1 MNKIRVIKKVIIAMI
16 VLLIAITVKSMAA
29 DINVSSSKKNISNG
43 ESANITISSSY
54 TGKVSISVSG
64 GTSSSSSEWLEW
76 SFPIT
81 VKANS
86 DNGVKVTVTPAGKM
100 SDSSG
105 NLKNVSGGSI
115 SIAGKSTSNN
125 KDDSTN
131 TKNNDKK
138 SDNNDNKKNDNKD
151 NKDNNDTTTE
161 PTFKSANDKVYA
173 TGDINIR
180 KSYSADS
187 DKIGT
192 LKAGES
198 VTRTGISDNGW
209 SKVSYNGGTG
219 YIKTSLLTTE
229 EPSKA
234 SDKALK
240 TLEVTPEGLDPEFD
254 PETTSY
260 TLNVGADVEKLEIK
274 AAPNDEKATVEITGN
289 ESLVVGDNAVK
300 ITVTAQD
307 GTTRIYTINV
317 KKGEATTLGLS
328 SLKINGYT
336 LSPKFSSNVY
346 EYKINVLDPNI
357 TKLDVSAIA
366 NFENA
371 KVEVTGNTNLVKG
384 ENTITITVTSEDG
397 KEKVIYQ
404 ILVNKDSDATAT
416 TNKKD
421 MIIYG
426 GIVVGVI
433 LIFVIIIIVVKSRKK
448 KKQPTNNDNVDD
460 YSDLYGYSSKNVT
473 SVRNENQYN
482 NQNDMQSNNQYK
494 EINQLQEN
502 TNDESEINTYQNTDT
517 TTQFNMDNEYKSSN
531 EPENPYISKDMYAD
545 YSENSK
551 QTYNNQNTY
560 DGLYGSYSESNNKIT
575 TNDIQEQ
582 SLQQDNYLDNQ
593 TQEDY
598 TIDDN
603 YKFKRSKGKHSK

>member
-1 MNKIRVIKKVIIAMI
+1 MNKIRVIKKVIISMI

-54 TGKVSISVSG
+54 TGKVSISVSE
-64 GTSSSSSEWLEW
+64 GTSSSSSEWLEG
-76 SFPIT
+76 SFFVT

-115 SIAGKSTSNN
+115 SIAGKSKPNG

-138 SDNNDNKKNDNKD
+138 SDNND

-289 ESLVVGDNAVK
+289 ESLVAGDNAVK

-357 TKLDVSAIA
+357 TKLDVLATA
-366 NFENA
+366 NVENA

-404 ILVNKDSDATAT
+404 ILVNKDSDVTAT

-448 KKQPTNNDNVDD
+448 KKQPTNNNNVDD

-473 SVRNENQYN
+473 SVRNENQ
-482 NQNDMQSNNQYK
+482 NDMQSNNQYK

-502 TNDESEINTYQNTDT
+502 TNNESEINTYQNTDT
-517 TTQFNMDNEYKSSN
+517 TTQFNMDNEYKSTN

>member
-1 MNKIRVIKKVIIAMI
+1 MNKIRVIKKVIISMI

-64 GTSSSSSEWLEW
+64 GTSSSSSSEWLEG
-76 SFPIT
+76 SFPMT

-86 DNGVKVTVTPAGKM
+86 DNGVKVTVTPVGKM

-115 SIAGKSTSNN
+115 SIAGKSTPKG

-138 SDNNDNKKNDNKD
+138 SDN
-151 NKDNNDTTTE
+151 KDNNDTTE

-198 VTRTGISDNGW
+198 VTRTGTSDNGW

-289 ESLVVGDNAVK
+289 ESLVAGDNAVK

-357 TKLDVSAIA
+357 TNLDISAVA
-366 NFENA
+366 NDENA
-371 KVEVTGNTNLVKG
+371 KVEITGNTNLIKG
-384 ENTITITVTSEDG
+384 ENAITITVTSEDG
-397 KEKVIYQ
+397 KEKVVYQ
-404 ILVNKDSDATAT
+404 IIVNKDSDVLVT

-433 LIFVIIIIVVKSRKK
+433 LIFVIIIIIVKSKKK
-448 KKQPTNNDNVDD
+448 KKQQINNDAVDD
-460 YSDLYGYSSKNVT
+460 YSDLYGYSSKNAT
-473 SVRNENQYN
+473 NVRNENQN
-482 NQNDMQSNNQYK
+482 NNINDIQSNQYK
-494 EINQLQEN
+494 QINQPQEN
-502 TNDESEINTYQNTDT
+502 TSNESKTNPYQSTDT
-517 TTQFNMDNEYKSSN
+517 TTQFNIDNEYKSTN
-531 EPENPYISKDMYAD
+531 EPENPYISKDIYAD
-545 YSENSK
+545 YNENSK
-551 QTYNNQNTY
+551 PTYDNQNTY
-560 DGLYGSYSESNNKIT
+560 DGLYGSYIENNNQIP
-575 TNDIQEQ
+575 TNDIQEKI
-582 SLQQDNYLDNQ
+582 SQQDSYLDKP

-598 TIDDN
+598 MIDDN

>member
-1 MNKIRVIKKVIIAMI
+1 MNKIRVIKKVIISMI

-64 GTSSSSSEWLEW
+64 GTSSSSSSEWLEG
-76 SFPIT
+76 SFPMT

-86 DNGVKVTVTPAGKM
+86 DNGVKVTVTPVGKM

-115 SIAGKSTSNN
+115 SIAGKSTPKG

-138 SDNNDNKKNDNKD
+138 SDN
-151 NKDNNDTTTE
+151 KDNNDTTE

-198 VTRTGISDNGW
+198 VTRTGTSDNGW

-289 ESLVVGDNAVK
+289 ESLVAGDNAVK

-357 TKLDVSAIA
+357 TNLDISAVA
-366 NFENA
+366 NDENA
-371 KVEVTGNTNLVKG
+371 KVEITGNTNLIKG
-384 ENTITITVTSEDG
+384 ENAITITVTSEDG
-397 KEKVIYQ
+397 KEKVVYQ
-404 ILVNKDSDATAT
+404 IIVNKDSDVLVT

-433 LIFVIIIIVVKSRKK
+433 LIFVIIIIIVKSKKK
-448 KKQPTNNDNVDD
+448 KKQQINNDAVDD
-460 YSDLYGYSSKNVT
+460 YSDLYGYSSKNAT
-473 SVRNENQYN
+473 NVRNENQN
-482 NQNDMQSNNQYK
+482 NNINDIQSNQYK
-494 EINQLQEN
+494 QINQPQEN
-502 TNDESEINTYQNTDT
+502 TSNESKTNPYQSTDT
-517 TTQFNMDNEYKSSN
+517 TTQFNIDNEYKSTN
-531 EPENPYISKDMYAD
+531 EPENPYISKDIYAD
-545 YSENSK
+545 YNENSK
-551 QTYNNQNTY
+551 PTYDNQNTY
-560 DGLYGSYSESNNKIT
+560 DGLYGSYIENNNQT
-575 TNDIQEQ
+575 PTNDIQEK
-582 SLQQDNYLDNQ
+582 SSQQDSYLDKP

-598 TIDDN
+598 MIDDN

>member
-1 MNKIRVIKKVIIAMI
+1 MNKIRVIKKVIISMI

-64 GTSSSSSEWLEW
+64 GTSSSSSSEWLEG
-76 SFPIT
+76 SFPMT

-86 DNGVKVTVTPAGKM
+86 DNGVKVTVTPVGKM

-115 SIAGKSTSNN
+115 SIAGKSTPKG

-138 SDNNDNKKNDNKD
+138 SDN
-151 NKDNNDTTTE
+151 KDNNDTTE

-198 VTRTGISDNGW
+198 ATRTGISDNGW

-289 ESLVVGDNAVK
+289 ESLVAGDNAVK

-336 LSPKFSSNVY
+336 LSPKFASNVY

-357 TKLDVSAIA
+357 TNLDISAVA
-366 NFENA
+366 NDENA
-371 KVEVTGNTNLVKG
+371 KVEITGNTNLIKG
-384 ENTITITVTSEDG
+384 ENAITITVTSEDG
-397 KEKVIYQ
+397 KEKVVYQ
-404 ILVNKDSDATAT
+404 IIVNKDSDVLVT

-433 LIFVIIIIVVKSRKK
+433 LIFVIIIIIVKSKKK
-448 KKQPTNNDNVDD
+448 KKQQINNDAVDD
-460 YSDLYGYSSKNVT
+460 YSDLYGYSSKNAT
-473 SVRNENQYN
+473 NVRNENQN
-482 NQNDMQSNNQYK
+482 NNINDIQSNQYK
-494 EINQLQEN
+494 QINQPQEN
-502 TNDESEINTYQNTDT
+502 TSNESKTNPYQSTDT
-517 TTQFNMDNEYKSSN
+517 TTQFNIDNEYKSTN
-531 EPENPYISKDMYAD
+531 EPENPYISKDIYAD
-545 YSENSK
+545 YNENSK
-551 QTYNNQNTY
+551 PTYDNQNTY
-560 DGLYGSYSESNNKIT
+560 DGLYGSYIENNNQT
-575 TNDIQEQ
+575 PTNDIQEKI
-582 SLQQDNYLDNQ
+582 SQQDSYLDKP

-598 TIDDN
+598 MIDDN

>member
-1 MNKIRVIKKVIIAMI
+1 MNKIQVIKKVIISMI

-64 GTSSSSSEWLEW
+64 GTSSSSSSEWLEG
-76 SFPIT
+76 SFPMT

-86 DNGVKVTVTPAGKM
+86 DNGVKVTVTPVGKM

-115 SIAGKSTSNN
+115 SIAGKSTPKG

-138 SDNNDNKKNDNKD
+138 SDN
-151 NKDNNDTTTE
+151 KDNNDTTE

-198 VTRTGISDNGW
+198 VTRTGTSDNGW

-260 TLNVGADVEKLEIK
+260 TLDVGADVEKLEIK

-289 ESLVVGDNAVK
+289 ESLVAGDNAVK

-357 TKLDVSAIA
+357 INLDISAVA
-366 NFENA
+366 NDENA
-371 KVEVTGNTNLVKG
+371 KVEITGNTNLIKG
-384 ENTITITVTSEDG
+384 ENAITITVTSEDG
-397 KEKVIYQ
+397 KEKVVYQ
-404 ILVNKDSDATAT
+404 IIVNKDSDVLVT

-433 LIFVIIIIVVKSRKK
+433 LIFVIIIIIVKSKKK
-448 KKQPTNNDNVDD
+448 KKQQINNDAVDD
-460 YSDLYGYSSKNVT
+460 YSDLYGYSSKNAT
-473 SVRNENQYN
+473 NVRNENQN
-482 NQNDMQSNNQYK
+482 NNINDIQSNQYK
-494 EINQLQEN
+494 QINQPQEN
-502 TNDESEINTYQNTDT
+502 TSNESKINPYQSTDT
-517 TTQFNMDNEYKSSN
+517 TTQFNIDNEYKSTN
-531 EPENPYISKDMYAD
+531 EPENPYISKDIYAD
-545 YSENSK
+545 YNENSK
-551 QTYNNQNTY
+551 PTYDNQNTY
-560 DGLYGSYSESNNKIT
+560 DGLYGSYIENNNQT
-575 TNDIQEQ
+575 PTNDIQEKI
-582 SLQQDNYLDNQ
+582 SQQDSYLDKP

-598 TIDDN
+598 MIDDN
-603 YKFKRSKGKHSK
+603 YKFKKSKGKHSK

>member
-1 MNKIRVIKKVIIAMI
+1 MKKLIKISILSIFVFIVISIFSETYAASASISASKTNVKVGEK
-16 VLLIAITVKSMAA
+16 VTITVSMNAAAWNTNISGAASKSFAGNSDDGNNITKKERISFTPSSA
-29 DINVSSSKKNISNG
+29 GTYTFKLGGDVSDGSTNKTTNVSGS
-43 ESANITISSSY
+43 
-54 TGKVSISVSG
+54 
-64 GTSSSSSEWLEW
+64 
-76 SFPIT
+76 
-81 VKANS
+81 
-86 DNGVKVTVTPAGKM
+86 VTVTATNSS
-100 SDSSG
+100 SD
-105 NLKNVSGGSI
+105 
-115 SIAGKSTSNN
+115 NN
-125 KDDSTN
+125 D
-131 TKNNDKK
+131 KNNDKK
-138 SDNNDNKKNDNKD
+138 NDNKDNKD

-289 ESLVVGDNAVK
+289 ESLVAGDNAVK

-357 TKLDVSAIA
+357 TKLDVLATA
-366 NFENA
+366 NVENA

-404 ILVNKDSDATAT
+404 ILVNKDSDVTAT

-448 KKQPTNNDNVDD
+448 KKQPTNNNNADD

-473 SVRNENQYN
+473 SVRNE

-517 TTQFNMDNEYKSSN
+517 TTQFNMDNEYKSTN

-560 DGLYGSYSESNNKIT
+560 DGLYGSYSESNNEIT

-593 TQEDY
+593 IQEDY

>member
-1 MNKIRVIKKVIIAMI
+1 MKKLIKISIFSIFVF
-16 VLLIAITVKSMAA
+16 IAISIFSKTYAA
-29 DINVSSSKKNISNG
+29 SASISASKKNVKVGEKVTITVSMNAAAWNTNISGAASKSFAGNSDDG
-43 ESANITISSSY
+43 NNITKKEQISFTPSSAGTY
-54 TGKVSISVSG
+54 TFKLGGDVSDGSTNKTTNVSG
-64 GTSSSSSEWLEW
+64 S
-76 SFPIT
+76 
-81 VKANS
+81 
-86 DNGVKVTVTPAGKM
+86 VTVTATNSS
-100 SDSSG
+100 SD
-105 NLKNVSGGSI
+105 
-115 SIAGKSTSNN
+115 NN
-125 KDDSTN
+125 D
-131 TKNNDKK
+131 KNNDKK
-138 SDNNDNKKNDNKD
+138 NDSNDNKKND

-289 ESLVVGDNAVK
+289 ESLVAGDNAVK

-473 SVRNENQYN
+473 SVRNENQNN

-560 DGLYGSYSESNNKIT
+560 DGLYGSYSESNNEIT

>member
-1 MNKIRVIKKVIIAMI
+1 MKKLIKISILSIFVF
-16 VLLIAITVKSMAA
+16 IAISIFSETYAASASISASKTNVKVGEKVTITVSMNAAAWNTNISGAASKSFAGNSDDGNNITKKERISFTPSSA
-29 DINVSSSKKNISNG
+29 GTYTFKLGGDVSDGSTNKTTNVSGS
-43 ESANITISSSY
+43 
-54 TGKVSISVSG
+54 
-64 GTSSSSSEWLEW
+64 
-76 SFPIT
+76 
-81 VKANS
+81 
-86 DNGVKVTVTPAGKM
+86 VTVTATNSS
-100 SDSSG
+100 SD
-105 NLKNVSGGSI
+105 
-115 SIAGKSTSNN
+115 NN
-125 KDDSTN
+125 D
-131 TKNNDKK
+131 KNNDKK
-138 SDNNDNKKNDNKD
+138 NDNKDNKD

-289 ESLVVGDNAVK
+289 ESLVAGDNAVK

-357 TKLDVSAIA
+357 TKLDVLATA
-366 NFENA
+366 NVENA

-384 ENTITITVTSEDG
+384 ENTITITVTSEVG
-397 KEKVIYQ
+397 KEKEIYQ
-404 ILVNKDSDATAT
+404 ILVNKDSDVTAT

-448 KKQPTNNDNVDD
+448 KKQPTNNNNADD

-473 SVRNENQYN
+473 SVRNE

-517 TTQFNMDNEYKSSN
+517 TTQFNMDNEYKSTN

-593 TQEDY
+593 IQEDY

>member
-1 MNKIRVIKKVIIAMI
+1 MNKIRVIKKVIISMI

-64 GTSSSSSEWLEW
+64 GTSSSSSEWLEG
-76 SFPIT
+76 SFFVT

-115 SIAGKSTSNN
+115 SIAGKSKPNG

-138 SDNNDNKKNDNKD
+138 SDNND

-289 ESLVVGDNAVK
+289 ESLVAGDNAVK

-357 TKLDVSAIA
+357 TKLDVLATA
-366 NFENA
+366 NVENA

-404 ILVNKDSDATAT
+404 ILVNKDSDVTAT

-448 KKQPTNNDNVDD
+448 KKQPTNNNNVDD

-473 SVRNENQYN
+473 SVRNENQ
-482 NQNDMQSNNQYK
+482 NDMQSNNQYK

-502 TNDESEINTYQNTDT
+502 TNNESEINTYQNTDT
-517 TTQFNMDNEYKSSN
+517 TTQFNMDNEYKSTN

>member
-1 MNKIRVIKKVIIAMI
+1 MNKIRVIKKVIISMI

-64 GTSSSSSEWLEW
+64 GTSSSSSEWLEG
-76 SFPIT
+76 SFFVT

-115 SIAGKSTSNN
+115 SIAGKSKPNG

-138 SDNNDNKKNDNKD
+138 SDNNDNK
-151 NKDNNDTTTE
+151 DNNDTTE

-289 ESLVVGDNAVK
+289 ESLVAGDNAVK

-357 TKLDVSAIA
+357 TKLDVLATA
-366 NFENA
+366 NVENA

-404 ILVNKDSDATAT
+404 ILVNKDSDVTAT

-448 KKQPTNNDNVDD
+448 KKQPTNNNNVDD

-473 SVRNENQYN
+473 SVRNENQ
-482 NQNDMQSNNQYK
+482 NDMQSNNQYK

-502 TNDESEINTYQNTDT
+502 TNNESEINTYQNTDT
-517 TTQFNMDNEYKSSN
+517 TTQFNMDNEYKSTN

>member
-1 MNKIRVIKKVIIAMI
+1 MKKLIKISILSIFVF
-16 VLLIAITVKSMAA
+16 IAISIFSETYAASASISASKTNVKVGEKVTITVSMNAA
-29 DINVSSSKKNISNG
+29 AWNTNISGAASKSFAGNSDDG
-43 ESANITISSSY
+43 NNITKKERISFTPSSAGTY
-54 TGKVSISVSG
+54 TFKLGGDVSDGSTNKTTNVRGS
-64 GTSSSSSEWLEW
+64 
-76 SFPIT
+76 
-81 VKANS
+81 
-86 DNGVKVTVTPAGKM
+86 VTVTATNSS
-100 SDSSG
+100 SD
-105 NLKNVSGGSI
+105 
-115 SIAGKSTSNN
+115 NN
-125 KDDSTN
+125 D
-131 TKNNDKK
+131 KNNDKK
-138 SDNNDNKKNDNKD
+138 NDNKDNKD

-289 ESLVVGDNAVK
+289 ESLVAGDNAVK

-357 TKLDVSAIA
+357 TKLDVLATA
-366 NFENA
+366 NVENA

-404 ILVNKDSDATAT
+404 ILVNKDSDVTAT

-448 KKQPTNNDNVDD
+448 KKQPTNNNNADD

-473 SVRNENQYN
+473 SVRNE

-517 TTQFNMDNEYKSSN
+517 TTQFNMDNEYKSTN

-593 TQEDY
+593 IQEDY

>member
-1 MNKIRVIKKVIIAMI
+1 MNKIRVIKKVIISMI

-64 GTSSSSSEWLEW
+64 GTSSSSSSEWLEG
-76 SFPIT
+76 SFSMT

-86 DNGVKVTVTPAGKM
+86 DNGVKVTVTPVGKM

-115 SIAGKSTSNN
+115 SIAGKSTPKG

-138 SDNNDNKKNDNKD
+138 SDN
-151 NKDNNDTTTE
+151 KDNNDTTE

-198 VTRTGISDNGW
+198 VTRTGTSDNGW

-289 ESLVVGDNAVK
+289 ESLVAGDNAVK

-357 TKLDVSAIA
+357 TNLDISAVA
-366 NFENA
+366 NDENA
-371 KVEVTGNTNLVKG
+371 KVEITGNTNLIKG
-384 ENTITITVTSEDG
+384 ENVITITVTSEDG
-397 KEKVIYQ
+397 KEKVVYQ
-404 ILVNKDSDATAT
+404 IMVNKDSDVLVT

-433 LIFVIIIIVVKSRKK
+433 LIFVIIIIIVKSKKK
-448 KKQPTNNDNVDD
+448 KKQQINNDAVDD
-460 YSDLYGYSSKNVT
+460 YSDLYGYSSKNAT
-473 SVRNENQYN
+473 NVRNENQN
-482 NQNDMQSNNQYK
+482 NNINDIQSNQYK
-494 EINQLQEN
+494 QINQPQEN
-502 TNDESEINTYQNTDT
+502 TSNESKINPYQSTDT
-517 TTQFNMDNEYKSSN
+517 TTQFNIDNEYKSTN
-531 EPENPYISKDMYAD
+531 EPENPYISKDIYAD
-545 YSENSK
+545 YNENSK
-551 QTYNNQNTY
+551 PTYDNQNTY
-560 DGLYGSYSESNNKIT
+560 DGLYGSYIENNNQIP
-575 TNDIQEQ
+575 TNDIQEK
-582 SLQQDNYLDNQ
+582 SSQQDSYLDKP
-593 TQEDY
+593 TQ
-598 TIDDN
+598 
-603 YKFKRSKGKHSK
+603 

>member
-1 MNKIRVIKKVIIAMI
+1 MKKLIKISILSIFVF
-16 VLLIAITVKSMAA
+16 IAISIFSKTYAA
-29 DINVSSSKKNISNG
+29 SASISASKKNVKVGEKVTITVSMNAAAWNTNISGAASKSFAGNSDDG
-43 ESANITISSSY
+43 NNITKKEQISFTPSSAGTY
-54 TGKVSISVSG
+54 TFKLGGDVSDGSTNKTTNVSG
-64 GTSSSSSEWLEW
+64 S
-76 SFPIT
+76 
-81 VKANS
+81 
-86 DNGVKVTVTPAGKM
+86 VTVTATN
-100 SDSSG
+100 SS
-105 NLKNVSGGSI
+105 
-115 SIAGKSTSNN
+115 
-125 KDDSTN
+125 
-131 TKNNDKK
+131 
-138 SDNNDNKKNDNKD
+138 SDNNDKNNDKKNDNKD

-433 LIFVIIIIVVKSRKK
+433 LIFVIIIIVVKSKKK

-473 SVRNENQYN
+473 SVRNENQNN

-560 DGLYGSYSESNNKIT
+560 DGLYGSYSESNNEIT

>member
-1 MNKIRVIKKVIIAMI
+1 MKKLIKISILSIFVF
-16 VLLIAITVKSMAA
+16 IAISIFSETYAASASISASKTNVKVGEKVTITVSMNAAAWNTNISGAASKSFAGNSDDGNNITKKERISFTPSSA
-29 DINVSSSKKNISNG
+29 GTYTFKLGGDVSDGSTNKTTNVSGS
-43 ESANITISSSY
+43 
-54 TGKVSISVSG
+54 
-64 GTSSSSSEWLEW
+64 
-76 SFPIT
+76 
-81 VKANS
+81 
-86 DNGVKVTVTPAGKM
+86 VTVTATNSS
-100 SDSSG
+100 SD
-105 NLKNVSGGSI
+105 
-115 SIAGKSTSNN
+115 NN
-125 KDDSTN
+125 D
-131 TKNNDKK
+131 KNNDKK
-138 SDNNDNKKNDNKD
+138 NDNKDNKD

-289 ESLVVGDNAVK
+289 ESLVAGDNAVK

-357 TKLDVSAIA
+357 TKLDVLATA
-366 NFENA
+366 NVENA

-404 ILVNKDSDATAT
+404 ILVNKDSDVTAT
-416 TNKKD
+416 TNKKN

-448 KKQPTNNDNVDD
+448 KKQPTNNNNADD

-473 SVRNENQYN
+473 SVRNE

-517 TTQFNMDNEYKSSN
+517 TTQFNMDNEYKSTN

-593 TQEDY
+593 IQEDY

>member
-1 MNKIRVIKKVIIAMI
+1 MKKLIKISILSIFVF
-16 VLLIAITVKSMAA
+16 IAISIFSETYAASASISASKTNVKVGEKVTITVSMNAAAWNTNISGAASKSFAGNSDDGNNITKKERISFTPSSA
-29 DINVSSSKKNISNG
+29 GTYTFKLGGDVSDGSTNKTTNVSGS
-43 ESANITISSSY
+43 
-54 TGKVSISVSG
+54 
-64 GTSSSSSEWLEW
+64 
-76 SFPIT
+76 
-81 VKANS
+81 
-86 DNGVKVTVTPAGKM
+86 VTVTATN
-100 SDSSG
+100 SS
-105 NLKNVSGGSI
+105 S
-115 SIAGKSTSNN
+115 
-125 KDDSTN
+125 
-131 TKNNDKK
+131 
-138 SDNNDNKKNDNKD
+138 
-151 NKDNNDTTTE
+151 DNNDTTTE

-289 ESLVVGDNAVK
+289 ESLVAGDNAVK

-357 TKLDVSAIA
+357 TKLDVLATA
-366 NFENA
+366 NVENA

-404 ILVNKDSDATAT
+404 ILVNKDSDVTAT

-448 KKQPTNNDNVDD
+448 KKQPTNNNNADD

-473 SVRNENQYN
+473 SVRNE

>member
-1 MNKIRVIKKVIIAMI
+1 MKKLIKISILSIFVF
-16 VLLIAITVKSMAA
+16 IAISIFSETYAASASISASKTNVKVGEKVTITVSMNAAAWNTNISGAASKSFTGNSDDGNNITKKERISFTPSSAGTYTFKLGG
-29 DINVSSSKKNISNG
+29 DVSDGSTNKTTNVSGS
-43 ESANITISSSY
+43 
-54 TGKVSISVSG
+54 
-64 GTSSSSSEWLEW
+64 
-76 SFPIT
+76 
-81 VKANS
+81 
-86 DNGVKVTVTPAGKM
+86 VTVTATN
-100 SDSSG
+100 SS
-105 NLKNVSGGSI
+105 
-115 SIAGKSTSNN
+115 
-125 KDDSTN
+125 
-131 TKNNDKK
+131 
-138 SDNNDNKKNDNKD
+138 SDNNDKNNDKKNDNKD

-289 ESLVVGDNAVK
+289 ESLVAGDNAVK

-357 TKLDVSAIA
+357 TKLDVLATA
-366 NFENA
+366 NVENA

-404 ILVNKDSDATAT
+404 ILVNKDSDVTAT

-448 KKQPTNNDNVDD
+448 KKQPTNNNNADD

-473 SVRNENQYN
+473 SVRNE

>member
-1 MNKIRVIKKVIIAMI
+1 MNKIRVIKKVIISMI

-64 GTSSSSSEWLEW
+64 GTSSSSSSEWLEG
-76 SFPIT
+76 SFPMT

-86 DNGVKVTVTPAGKM
+86 DNGVKVTVTPVGKM

-115 SIAGKSTSNN
+115 SIAGKSTPKG

-138 SDNNDNKKNDNKD
+138 SDN
-151 NKDNNDTTTE
+151 KDNNDTTE

-198 VTRTGISDNGW
+198 VTRTGTSDNGW

-289 ESLVVGDNAVK
+289 ESLVAGDNAVK

-336 LSPKFSSNVY
+336 LSPKFASNVY

-357 TKLDVSAIA
+357 TNLDISAVA
-366 NFENA
+366 NDENA
-371 KVEVTGNTNLVKG
+371 KVEITGNTNLIKG
-384 ENTITITVTSEDG
+384 ENAITITVTSEDG
-397 KEKVIYQ
+397 KEKVVYQ
-404 ILVNKDSDATAT
+404 IIVNKDSDVLVT

-433 LIFVIIIIVVKSRKK
+433 LIFVIIIIIVKSKKK
-448 KKQPTNNDNVDD
+448 KKQQINNDAVDD
-460 YSDLYGYSSKNVT
+460 YSDLYGYSSKNAT
-473 SVRNENQYN
+473 NVRNENQN
-482 NQNDMQSNNQYK
+482 NNINDIQSNQYK
-494 EINQLQEN
+494 QINQPQEN
-502 TNDESEINTYQNTDT
+502 TSNESKINPYQSTDT
-517 TTQFNMDNEYKSSN
+517 TTQFNIDNEYKSTN
-531 EPENPYISKDMYAD
+531 EPENPYISKDIYAD
-545 YSENSK
+545 YNENSK
-551 QTYNNQNTY
+551 PTYDNQNTY
-560 DGLYGSYSESNNKIT
+560 DGLYGSYIENNNQIP
-575 TNDIQEQ
+575 TNDIQEK
-582 SLQQDNYLDNQ
+582 SSQQDSYLDKP

-598 TIDDN
+598 MIDDN

>member
-1 MNKIRVIKKVIIAMI
+1 MKKLIKISILSIFVF
-16 VLLIAITVKSMAA
+16 IAISIFSETYAASASISASKTNVKVGEKVTITVSMNAAAWNTNISGAASKSFAGNSDDGNNITKKERISFTPSSA
-29 DINVSSSKKNISNG
+29 GTYTFKLGGDVSDGSTNKTTNVSGS
-43 ESANITISSSY
+43 
-54 TGKVSISVSG
+54 
-64 GTSSSSSEWLEW
+64 
-76 SFPIT
+76 
-81 VKANS
+81 
-86 DNGVKVTVTPAGKM
+86 VTVTATN
-100 SDSSG
+100 SS
-105 NLKNVSGGSI
+105 
-115 SIAGKSTSNN
+115 
-125 KDDSTN
+125 
-131 TKNNDKK
+131 
-138 SDNNDNKKNDNKD
+138 SDNNDKNNDKKNDNKD

-289 ESLVVGDNAVK
+289 ESLVAGDNAVK

-357 TKLDVSAIA
+357 TKLDVLATA
-366 NFENA
+366 NVENA

-404 ILVNKDSDATAT
+404 ILVNKDSDVTAT

-448 KKQPTNNDNVDD
+448 KKQPTNNNNADD

-473 SVRNENQYN
+473 SVRNE

-517 TTQFNMDNEYKSSN
+517 TTQFNMDNEYKSTN

-560 DGLYGSYSESNNKIT
+560 DGLYGSYSESNNKVT
-575 TNDIQEQ
+575 NNDIQEK

>member
-1 MNKIRVIKKVIIAMI
+1 MKKLIKISILSIFVFIVISIFSKTYAASASISASKTNVKVGEK
-16 VLLIAITVKSMAA
+16 VTITVSMNAAAWNTNISGAASKSFAGNSDDGNNITKKEQISFTPSSA
-29 DINVSSSKKNISNG
+29 GTYTFKLGGDVSDGSTNKTTNVSGS
-43 ESANITISSSY
+43 
-54 TGKVSISVSG
+54 
-64 GTSSSSSEWLEW
+64 
-76 SFPIT
+76 
-81 VKANS
+81 
-86 DNGVKVTVTPAGKM
+86 VTVTATN
-100 SDSSG
+100 SS
-105 NLKNVSGGSI
+105 
-115 SIAGKSTSNN
+115 T
-125 KDDSTN
+125 DTN
-131 TKNNDKK
+131 DKNNDKK
-138 SDNNDNKKNDNKD
+138 NDNNDSKKN
-151 NKDNNDTTTE
+151 DNNDTTTE

-187 DKIGT
+187 EKIGT

-289 ESLVVGDNAVK
+289 ELLVAGDNAVK

-317 KKGEATTLGLS
+317 KKGEATTLGLA

-336 LSPKFSSNVY
+336 LSPKFASNVY

-357 TKLDVSAIA
+357 TKLDISAVA
-366 NFENA
+366 NAENA
-371 KVEVTGNTNLVKG
+371 KVEITGNTNLIKG
-384 ENTITITVTSEDG
+384 ENTIIITVTSEDG
-397 KEKVIYQ
+397 KEKVVYQ
-404 ILVNKDSDATAT
+404 IIVNKDSDALAT

-433 LIFVIIIIVVKSRKK
+433 LIFVIIIIIVKSKKK
-448 KKQPTNNDNVDD
+448 KKQQIDNDTVDD
-460 YSDLYGYSSKNVT
+460 YSDLYGYSSKNAT
-473 SVRNENQYN
+473 NIRNENQN
-482 NQNDMQSNNQYK
+482 NNLNDIQSNQYK
-494 EINQLQEN
+494 QTDRPQEN
-502 TNDESEINTYQNTDT
+502 TNNESKINPYQSTDT
-517 TTQFNMDNEYKSSN
+517 TTQFNMDNEYKSTN
-531 EPENPYISKDMYAD
+531 EPENPYISKNMYAD
-545 YSENSK
+545 YNENSK
-551 QTYNNQNTY
+551 PTYNNPNTY
-560 DGLYGSYSESNNKIT
+560 DGLYGSYIENNNQT
-575 TNDIQEQ
+575 PTNDIQEK
-582 SLQQDNYLDNQ
+582 SSQQDSYLDKP

-598 TIDDN
+598 MIDDN

>member
-1 MNKIRVIKKVIIAMI
+1 MKKLIKISILSIFVF
-16 VLLIAITVKSMAA
+16 IAISIFSETYAASASISASKTNVKVGEKVTITVSMNAAAWNTNISGAASKSFAGNSDDGNNITKKERISFTPSSA
-29 DINVSSSKKNISNG
+29 GTYTFKLGGDVSDGSTNKTTNVSGS
-43 ESANITISSSY
+43 
-54 TGKVSISVSG
+54 
-64 GTSSSSSEWLEW
+64 
-76 SFPIT
+76 
-81 VKANS
+81 
-86 DNGVKVTVTPAGKM
+86 VTVTATNSS
-100 SDSSG
+100 SD
-105 NLKNVSGGSI
+105 
-115 SIAGKSTSNN
+115 NN
-125 KDDSTN
+125 D
-131 TKNNDKK
+131 KNNDKK
-138 SDNNDNKKNDNKD
+138 NDNKDNKD

-240 TLEVTPEGLDPEFD
+240 TLEVTPKGLDPEFN

-473 SVRNENQYN
+473 SVRNENQNN

>member
-1 MNKIRVIKKVIIAMI
+1 MKKLIKISILSIFVF
-16 VLLIAITVKSMAA
+16 IAISIFSETYAASASISASKTNVKVGEKVTITVSMNAAAWNTNISGAASKSFAGNSDDGNNITKKERISFTPSSA
-29 DINVSSSKKNISNG
+29 GTYTFKLGGDVSDGSTNKTTNVSGS
-43 ESANITISSSY
+43 
-54 TGKVSISVSG
+54 
-64 GTSSSSSEWLEW
+64 
-76 SFPIT
+76 
-81 VKANS
+81 
-86 DNGVKVTVTPAGKM
+86 VTVTATN
-100 SDSSG
+100 SS
-105 NLKNVSGGSI
+105 
-115 SIAGKSTSNN
+115 
-125 KDDSTN
+125 
-131 TKNNDKK
+131 
-138 SDNNDNKKNDNKD
+138 SDNNDKNNDKKNDNKD
-151 NKDNNDTTTE
+151 NKDNEDNNDTTTE

-289 ESLVVGDNAVK
+289 ESLVAGDNAVK

-317 KKGEATTLGLS
+317 KKGEATILGLS

-357 TKLDVSAIA
+357 TKLDVLATA
-366 NFENA
+366 NVENA

-404 ILVNKDSDATAT
+404 ILVNKDSDVTAT

-448 KKQPTNNDNVDD
+448 KKQPTNNNNADD

-473 SVRNENQYN
+473 SVRNE

-517 TTQFNMDNEYKSSN
+517 TTQFNMDNEYKSTN

-560 DGLYGSYSESNNKIT
+560 DGLYGSYSESNNKVT
-575 TNDIQEQ
+575 NNDIQEK

>member
-1 MNKIRVIKKVIIAMI
+1 MKKLIKISILSIFVF
-16 VLLIAITVKSMAA
+16 IAISIFSETYAASASISASKTNVKVGEKVTITVSMNAAAWNTNISGAASKSFAGNSDDGNNITKKERISFTPSSA
-29 DINVSSSKKNISNG
+29 GTYTFKLGGDVSDGSTNKTTNVSGS
-43 ESANITISSSY
+43 
-54 TGKVSISVSG
+54 
-64 GTSSSSSEWLEW
+64 
-76 SFPIT
+76 
-81 VKANS
+81 
-86 DNGVKVTVTPAGKM
+86 VTVTATNSS
-100 SDSSG
+100 SD
-105 NLKNVSGGSI
+105 
-115 SIAGKSTSNN
+115 NN
-125 KDDSTN
+125 D
-131 TKNNDKK
+131 KNNDKK
-138 SDNNDNKKNDNKD
+138 ND

-289 ESLVVGDNAVK
+289 ESLVAGDNAVK

-357 TKLDVSAIA
+357 TKLDVLATA
-366 NFENA
+366 NVENA

-404 ILVNKDSDATAT
+404 ILVNKDSDVTAT

-448 KKQPTNNDNVDD
+448 KKQPTNNNNADD

-473 SVRNENQYN
+473 SVRNE

-517 TTQFNMDNEYKSSN
+517 TTQFNMDNEYKSTN

-593 TQEDY
+593 IQEDY

>member
-1 MNKIRVIKKVIIAMI
+1 MNKIRVIKKVIISMI

-64 GTSSSSSEWLEW
+64 GTSSSSSSEWLEG
-76 SFPIT
+76 SFPMT

-86 DNGVKVTVTPAGKM
+86 DNGVKVTVTPVGKM

-115 SIAGKSTSNN
+115 SIAGKSTPKG

-138 SDNNDNKKNDNKD
+138 SDN
-151 NKDNNDTTTE
+151 KDNNDTTE

-198 VTRTGISDNGW
+198 VTRTGTSDNGW

-289 ESLVVGDNAVK
+289 ESLVAGDNAVK

-357 TKLDVSAIA
+357 TNLDISAVA
-366 NFENA
+366 NDENA
-371 KVEVTGNTNLVKG
+371 KVEITGNTNLIKG
-384 ENTITITVTSEDG
+384 ENAITITVTSEDG
-397 KEKVIYQ
+397 KEKVVYQ
-404 ILVNKDSDATAT
+404 IIVNKDSDVLVT

-433 LIFVIIIIVVKSRKK
+433 LIFVIIIIIVKSKKK
-448 KKQPTNNDNVDD
+448 KKQQINNDAVDD
-460 YSDLYGYSSKNVT
+460 YSDLYGYSSKNAT
-473 SVRNENQYN
+473 NVRNENQN
-482 NQNDMQSNNQYK
+482 NNINDIQSNQYK
-494 EINQLQEN
+494 QINQPQEN
-502 TNDESEINTYQNTDT
+502 TSNESKINPHQSTDT
-517 TTQFNMDNEYKSSN
+517 TTQFNIDNEYKSTN
-531 EPENPYISKDMYAD
+531 EPENPYISKDIYAD
-545 YSENSK
+545 YNENSK
-551 QTYNNQNTY
+551 PTYDNQNTY
-560 DGLYGSYSESNNKIT
+560 DGLYGSYIENNNQT
-575 TNDIQEQ
+575 PTNDIQEK
-582 SLQQDNYLDNQ
+582 SSQQDSYLDKP

-598 TIDDN
+598 MIDDN

>member
-1 MNKIRVIKKVIIAMI
+1 MNKIRVIKKVIISMI

-64 GTSSSSSEWLEW
+64 GTSSSSSSEWLEG
-76 SFPIT
+76 SFSMT

-86 DNGVKVTVTPAGKM
+86 DNGVKVTVTPVGKM

-115 SIAGKSTSNN
+115 SIAGKSTPKG

-138 SDNNDNKKNDNKD
+138 SDN
-151 NKDNNDTTTE
+151 KDNNDTTE

-173 TGDINIR
+173 TGDININIR

-198 VTRTGISDNGW
+198 VTRTGTSDNGW

-289 ESLVVGDNAVK
+289 ESLVAGDNAVK

-357 TKLDVSAIA
+357 TNLDISAVA
-366 NFENA
+366 NDENA
-371 KVEVTGNTNLVKG
+371 KVEITGNTNLIKG
-384 ENTITITVTSEDG
+384 ENVITITVTSEDG
-397 KEKVIYQ
+397 KEKVVYQ
-404 ILVNKDSDATAT
+404 IMVNKDSDVLVT

-433 LIFVIIIIVVKSRKK
+433 LIFVIIIIIVKSKKK
-448 KKQPTNNDNVDD
+448 KKQQINNDAVDD
-460 YSDLYGYSSKNVT
+460 YSDLYGYSSKNAT
-473 SVRNENQYN
+473 NVRNENQN
-482 NQNDMQSNNQYK
+482 NNINDIQSNQYK
-494 EINQLQEN
+494 QINQPQEN
-502 TNDESEINTYQNTDT
+502 TSNESKINPYQSTDT
-517 TTQFNMDNEYKSSN
+517 TTQFNIDNEYKSTN
-531 EPENPYISKDMYAD
+531 EPENPYISKDIYAD
-545 YSENSK
+545 YNENSK
-551 QTYNNQNTY
+551 PTYDNQNTY
-560 DGLYGSYSESNNKIT
+560 DGLYGSYIENNNQIP
-575 TNDIQEQ
+575 TNDIQEK
-582 SLQQDNYLDNQ
+582 SSQQDSYLDKP

-598 TIDDN
+598 MIDDN

>member
-1 MNKIRVIKKVIIAMI
+1 MKKLIKISILSIFVF
-16 VLLIAITVKSMAA
+16 IAISIFSETYAASASISESKTNVKVGEKVTITVSMNAAAWNTNISGAASKSFAGNSDDGNNITKKERILFTPSSA
-29 DINVSSSKKNISNG
+29 GTYTFKLGGDVSDGSTNKTTNVSGS
-43 ESANITISSSY
+43 
-54 TGKVSISVSG
+54 
-64 GTSSSSSEWLEW
+64 
-76 SFPIT
+76 
-81 VKANS
+81 
-86 DNGVKVTVTPAGKM
+86 VTVTATNSS
-100 SDSSG
+100 SD
-105 NLKNVSGGSI
+105 
-115 SIAGKSTSNN
+115 NN
-125 KDDSTN
+125 D
-131 TKNNDKK
+131 KNNDKK
-138 SDNNDNKKNDNKD
+138 NDNKDNKD

-198 VTRTGISDNGW
+198 VTRTGISENGW

-240 TLEVTPEGLDPEFD
+240 TLEVTPEGLDPEFN

-289 ESLVVGDNAVK
+289 ESLVAGDNAVK

-357 TKLDVSAIA
+357 TKLDVLATA
-366 NFENA
+366 NVENA

-404 ILVNKDSDATAT
+404 ILVNKDSDVTAT

-473 SVRNENQYN
+473 SVRNENQNN

>member
-1 MNKIRVIKKVIIAMI
+1 MNKIRVIKKVIISMI

-64 GTSSSSSEWLEW
+64 GTSSSSSEWLEG
-76 SFPIT
+76 SFSVT

-115 SIAGKSTSNN
+115 SIAGKSKPNG

-138 SDNNDNKKNDNKD
+138 SDNND

-473 SVRNENQYN
+473 SVRNENQNN

>member
-1 MNKIRVIKKVIIAMI
+1 MKKLIKISILSIFVF
-16 VLLIAITVKSMAA
+16 IAISIFSETYAASASISASKTNVKVGEKVTITVSMNAAAWNTNISGAASKSFAGNSDDGNNITKKEQISFTPSSA
-29 DINVSSSKKNISNG
+29 GTYTFKLGGDVSDGSTNKTTNVSGS
-43 ESANITISSSY
+43 
-54 TGKVSISVSG
+54 
-64 GTSSSSSEWLEW
+64 
-76 SFPIT
+76 
-81 VKANS
+81 
-86 DNGVKVTVTPAGKM
+86 VTVTATN
-100 SDSSG
+100 SS
-105 NLKNVSGGSI
+105 
-115 SIAGKSTSNN
+115 T
-125 KDDSTN
+125 DTN
-131 TKNNDKK
+131 DKNNDKK
-138 SDNNDNKKNDNKD
+138 NDNK
-151 NKDNNDTTTE
+151 DTTTE

-289 ESLVVGDNAVK
+289 ESLVAGDNAVK

-357 TKLDVSAIA
+357 TKLDVSATA
-366 NFENA
+366 NVENA

-448 KKQPTNNDNVDD
+448 KKQPANNDNVDD

-473 SVRNENQYN
+473 SVRNENQ
-482 NQNDMQSNNQYK
+482 NDMQSNNQYK

-502 TNDESEINTYQNTDT
+502 TNNESEINTYQNADT
-517 TTQFNMDNEYKSSN
+517 TTQFNMDNEYKSTN

-551 QTYNNQNTY
+551 QIYNNQNTY
-560 DGLYGSYSESNNKIT
+560 DGLYGSYSEGNNKVT
-575 TNDIQEQ
+575 NNDIQEK

>member
-1 MNKIRVIKKVIIAMI
+1 MKKLIKISILSIFVF
-16 VLLIAITVKSMAA
+16 IAISIFSETYAASASISASKTNVKVGEKVTITVSMNAAAWNTNISGAASKSFAGNSDDGNNITKKERISFTPSSA
-29 DINVSSSKKNISNG
+29 GTYTFKLGGDVSDGSTNKTTNVSGS
-43 ESANITISSSY
+43 
-54 TGKVSISVSG
+54 
-64 GTSSSSSEWLEW
+64 
-76 SFPIT
+76 
-81 VKANS
+81 
-86 DNGVKVTVTPAGKM
+86 VTVTATNSS
-100 SDSSG
+100 SD
-105 NLKNVSGGSI
+105 
-115 SIAGKSTSNN
+115 NN
-125 KDDSTN
+125 D
-131 TKNNDKK
+131 KNNDKK
-138 SDNNDNKKNDNKD
+138 NDNKDNKD

-289 ESLVVGDNAVK
+289 ESLVAGDNAVK

-357 TKLDVSAIA
+357 TKLDVSATA
-366 NFENA
+366 NVENA

-473 SVRNENQYN
+473 SVRNENQNN

>member
-1 MNKIRVIKKVIIAMI
+1 MNKIQVIKKVIISMI

-64 GTSSSSSEWLEW
+64 GTSSSSSSEWLEG
-76 SFPIT
+76 SFPMT

-86 DNGVKVTVTPAGKM
+86 DNGVKVTVTPVGKM

-115 SIAGKSTSNN
+115 SIAGKSTPKG

-138 SDNNDNKKNDNKD
+138 SDN
-151 NKDNNDTTTE
+151 KDNNDTTE

-198 VTRTGISDNGW
+198 VTRTGTSDNGW

-289 ESLVVGDNAVK
+289 ESLVAGDNAVK

-317 KKGEATTLGLS
+317 KKGEVTTLGLS
-328 SLKINGYT
+328 SLRINGYT
-336 LSPKFSSNVY
+336 LSPKFASNVY

-357 TKLDVSAIA
+357 TNLDISAVA
-366 NFENA
+366 NDENA
-371 KVEVTGNTNLVKG
+371 KVEITGNTNLIKG
-384 ENTITITVTSEDG
+384 ENIITITVTSEDG
-397 KEKVIYQ
+397 KEKVVYQ
-404 ILVNKDSDATAT
+404 IIVNKDSDVLVT

-433 LIFVIIIIVVKSRKK
+433 LIFVIIIIIVKSKKK
-448 KKQPTNNDNVDD
+448 KKQQINNDAADD
-460 YSDLYGYSSKNVT
+460 YSDLYGYSSKNAT
-473 SVRNENQYN
+473 NATNVRNENQN
-482 NQNDMQSNNQYK
+482 NNINDIQSNQYK
-494 EINQLQEN
+494 QINQPQEN
-502 TNDESEINTYQNTDT
+502 TSNESKTNPYQSTDT
-517 TTQFNMDNEYKSSN
+517 TTQFNIDNEYKSTN
-531 EPENPYISKDMYAD
+531 EPENPYISKDIYAD
-545 YSENSK
+545 YNENSK
-551 QTYNNQNTY
+551 PTYDNQNTY
-560 DGLYGSYSESNNKIT
+560 DGLYGSYIENNNQT
-575 TNDIQEQ
+575 PTNDIQEKI
-582 SLQQDNYLDNQ
+582 SQQDSYLDKP

-598 TIDDN
+598 MIDDN

>member
-1 MNKIRVIKKVIIAMI
+1 MKKLIKISILSIFVF
-16 VLLIAITVKSMAA
+16 IAISIFSETYAASASISASKTNVKVGEKVTITVSMNAAAWNTNISGAASKSFAGNSDDGNNITKKERISFTPSSA
-29 DINVSSSKKNISNG
+29 GTYTFKLGGDVSDGSTNKTTNVSGS
-43 ESANITISSSY
+43 
-54 TGKVSISVSG
+54 
-64 GTSSSSSEWLEW
+64 
-76 SFPIT
+76 
-81 VKANS
+81 
-86 DNGVKVTVTPAGKM
+86 VTVTATNSS
-100 SDSSG
+100 SD
-105 NLKNVSGGSI
+105 
-115 SIAGKSTSNN
+115 NN
-125 KDDSTN
+125 D
-131 TKNNDKK
+131 KNNDKK
-138 SDNNDNKKNDNKD
+138 NDNKDNKD

-289 ESLVVGDNAVK
+289 AVK

-357 TKLDVSAIA
+357 TKLDVLATA
-366 NFENA
+366 NVENA

-404 ILVNKDSDATAT
+404 ILVNKDSDVTAT

-448 KKQPTNNDNVDD
+448 KKQPTNNNNADD

-473 SVRNENQYN
+473 SVRNE

-517 TTQFNMDNEYKSSN
+517 TTQFNMDNEYKSTN

-593 TQEDY
+593 IQEDY

>member
-1 MNKIRVIKKVIIAMI
+1 MKKLIKISILSIFVF
-16 VLLIAITVKSMAA
+16 IAISIFSETYAASASISASKTNVKVGEKVTITVSMNAA
-29 DINVSSSKKNISNG
+29 AWNTNISGAASKSFAGNSDDG
-43 ESANITISSSY
+43 NNITKKERISFTPSSAGTY
-54 TGKVSISVSG
+54 TFKLGGDVSDGSTNKTTNISGS
-64 GTSSSSSEWLEW
+64 
-76 SFPIT
+76 
-81 VKANS
+81 
-86 DNGVKVTVTPAGKM
+86 VTVTATNSS
-100 SDSSG
+100 SD
-105 NLKNVSGGSI
+105 
-115 SIAGKSTSNN
+115 NN
-125 KDDSTN
+125 D
-131 TKNNDKK
+131 KNNDKK
-138 SDNNDNKKNDNKD
+138 NDNKDNKD

-289 ESLVVGDNAVK
+289 ESLVAGDNAVK

-357 TKLDVSAIA
+357 TKLDVLATA
-366 NFENA
+366 NVENA

-404 ILVNKDSDATAT
+404 ILVNKDSDVTAT

-448 KKQPTNNDNVDD
+448 KKQPTNNNNADD

-473 SVRNENQYN
+473 SVRNENK
-482 NQNDMQSNNQYK
+482 NDMQSNNQYK

-517 TTQFNMDNEYKSSN
+517 TTQFNMDNEYKSTN

-593 TQEDY
+593 IQEDY

>member
-1 MNKIRVIKKVIIAMI
+1 MNKIRVIKKVIISMI

-64 GTSSSSSEWLEW
+64 GTSSSSSSEWLEG
-76 SFPIT
+76 SFPMT

-86 DNGVKVTVTPAGKM
+86 DNGVKVTVTPVEKM

-115 SIAGKSTSNN
+115 SIAGKSTPKG

-138 SDNNDNKKNDNKD
+138 SDN
-151 NKDNNDTTTE
+151 KDNNDTTE

-198 VTRTGISDNGW
+198 VTRTGTSDNGW

-289 ESLVVGDNAVK
+289 ESLVAGDNAVK

-357 TKLDVSAIA
+357 TNLDISAVA
-366 NFENA
+366 NDENA
-371 KVEVTGNTNLVKG
+371 KVEITGNTNLIKG
-384 ENTITITVTSEDG
+384 ENAITITVTSEDG
-397 KEKVIYQ
+397 KEKVVYQ
-404 ILVNKDSDATAT
+404 IIVNKDSDVLVT

-433 LIFVIIIIVVKSRKK
+433 LIFVIIIIIVKSKKK
-448 KKQPTNNDNVDD
+448 KKQQINNDAVDD
-460 YSDLYGYSSKNVT
+460 YSDLYGYSSKNAT
-473 SVRNENQYN
+473 NVRNENQN
-482 NQNDMQSNNQYK
+482 NNINDIQSNQYK
-494 EINQLQEN
+494 QINQPQEN
-502 TNDESEINTYQNTDT
+502 TSNESKTNPYQSTDT
-517 TTQFNMDNEYKSSN
+517 TTQFNIDNEYKSTN
-531 EPENPYISKDMYAD
+531 EPENPYISKDIYAD
-545 YSENSK
+545 YNENSK
-551 QTYNNQNTY
+551 PTYDNQNTY
-560 DGLYGSYSESNNKIT
+560 DGLYGSYIENNNQIP
-575 TNDIQEQ
+575 TNDIQEKI
-582 SLQQDNYLDNQ
+582 SQQDSYLDKP

-598 TIDDN
+598 MIDDN

>member
-1 MNKIRVIKKVIIAMI
+1 MNKIRVIKKVIISMI

-64 GTSSSSSEWLEW
+64 GTSSSSSEWLEG
-76 SFPIT
+76 SFFVT

-115 SIAGKSTSNN
+115 SIAGKSKPNG

-138 SDNNDNKKNDNKD
+138 SDNND

-289 ESLVVGDNAVK
+289 ESLVAGDNAVK

-357 TKLDVSAIA
+357 TKLDVLATA
-366 NFENA
+366 NVENA

-404 ILVNKDSDATAT
+404 ILVNKASDVTAT

-448 KKQPTNNDNVDD
+448 KKQPTNNNNVDD

-473 SVRNENQYN
+473 SVRNENQ
-482 NQNDMQSNNQYK
+482 NDMQSNNQYK

-502 TNDESEINTYQNTDT
+502 TNNESEINTYQNTDT
-517 TTQFNMDNEYKSSN
+517 TTQFNMDNEYKSTN

>member
-1 MNKIRVIKKVIIAMI
+1 MKKLIKISILSIFVF
-16 VLLIAITVKSMAA
+16 IAISIFSETYAASASISASKTNVKVGEKVTITVSMNAAAWNTNISGAASKSFAGNSDDGNNITKKERISFTPSSA
-29 DINVSSSKKNISNG
+29 GTYTFKLGGDVSDGSTNKTTNVSGS
-43 ESANITISSSY
+43 
-54 TGKVSISVSG
+54 
-64 GTSSSSSEWLEW
+64 
-76 SFPIT
+76 
-81 VKANS
+81 
-86 DNGVKVTVTPAGKM
+86 VTVTATN
-100 SDSSG
+100 SS
-105 NLKNVSGGSI
+105 
-115 SIAGKSTSNN
+115 
-125 KDDSTN
+125 
-131 TKNNDKK
+131 
-138 SDNNDNKKNDNKD
+138 SDNNDKNNDKKNDNKD

-240 TLEVTPEGLDPEFD
+240 TLEVTPEGLDPKFD

-289 ESLVVGDNAVK
+289 ESLVAGDNAVK

-357 TKLDVSAIA
+357 TKLDVLATA
-366 NFENA
+366 NVENA

-404 ILVNKDSDATAT
+404 ILVNKDSDVTAT

-448 KKQPTNNDNVDD
+448 KKQPTNNNNADD

-473 SVRNENQYN
+473 SVRNE

-517 TTQFNMDNEYKSSN
+517 TTQFNMDNEYKSTN

>member
-1 MNKIRVIKKVIIAMI
+1 MNKIRVIKKVIISMI

-29 DINVSSSKKNISNG
+29 DINISSSKKNISNG

-54 TGKVSISVSG
+54 TGKVSIGVSG
-64 GTSSSSSEWLEW
+64 GTSSSASEWLEG
-76 SFPIT
+76 SFSVT

-86 DNGVKVTVTPAGKM
+86 DNGVKVTVTPVGKM

-105 NLKNVSGGSI
+105 NLKSVSGSSI
-115 SIAGKSTSNN
+115 SIAGKSTSNGKN
-125 KDDSTN
+125 DSTN
-131 TKNNDKK
+131 SKND
-138 SDNNDNKKNDNKD
+138 DKKNDNNDSKKSN

-289 ESLVVGDNAVK
+289 ESLVAGDNAVK

-317 KKGEATTLGLS
+317 KKGEAATLGLS

-336 LSPKFSSNVY
+336 LSPKFASNVY

-357 TKLDVSAIA
+357 TNLDISAVA
-366 NFENA
+366 NDENA
-371 KVEVTGNTNLVKG
+371 KVEITGNTNLIKG

-397 KEKVIYQ
+397 KEKVVYQ
-404 ILVNKDSDATAT
+404 IIVNKDSDVLAT

-433 LIFVIIIIVVKSRKK
+433 LIFVIIIIIVKSKKK
-448 KKQPTNNDNVDD
+448 KKQQINNDTVDD
-460 YSDLYGYSSKNVT
+460 YSDLYGYSSKNAT
-473 SVRNENQYN
+473 NVRNENQN
-482 NQNDMQSNNQYK
+482 NNINDIQSNQYK
-494 EINQLQEN
+494 QINQPQEN
-502 TNDESEINTYQNTDT
+502 TSNELKINPYQSTDT
-517 TTQFNMDNEYKSSN
+517 TTQFNMDNEYKSTN
-531 EPENPYISKDMYAD
+531 EPENPYISKDIYAD
-545 YSENSK
+545 YNENSK
-551 QTYNNQNTY
+551 PTYDNQNTY
-560 DGLYGSYSESNNKIT
+560 DGLYGSYIENNNQT
-575 TNDIQEQ
+575 PTNDIQEK
-582 SLQQDNYLDNQ
+582 SSQQDSYLDKPM
-593 TQEDY
+593 QEDY
-598 TIDDN
+598 MIDDN